1 MGASPFVLPRMRFPM
16 CLICSRLSNFA
27 LLVVL
32 AIAICCGTALNIVQG
47 QEGAPALTAE
57 SQAVPEATDSP
68 SEPAKSDL
76 PAGHSVHGE
85 AFNDG
90 PRQAAYLI
98 GGTGKVHLPIT
109 TKSPAAQLLFDQ
121 GLGQLHGFWYWE
133 AERSFRQAAAID
145 PGCAMAYWGMAMA
158 NVNNSDR
165 AVKFIREAA
174 ERNNNATRLES
185 LYIEALSSYYEDWD
199 KTRTNDAAAA
209 EARQK
214 DSPAEKDATE
224 AKKDE
229 PARKTRG
236 RRGRRDDPKRS
247 ADRRRKKEY
256 LTRLEAISNEF
267 PDDVEAKAFLAYY
280 RWSWRDD
287 VPLEDREAVDTLLSQ
302 VFKVEPMHPAHHYR
316 IHLWDD
322 PKSERALTSAALCG
336 QSAPSI
342 AHMWHM
348 PGHIY
353 SKLHRYQDAVYQ
365 QEASARVDHAYMMR
379 DRVTPYRIHNYAHNN
394 EWLIRTLVHV
404 GRVRDAVQV
413 AQNLIEVPRHPE
425 VNSVSK
431 GSSAASYGRERLFDT
446 LVLYELWNDYIRL
459 AETAYLDPGDSER
472 EQVRRTRWLGAAHLS
487 VGNRIQGEEQLAGL
501 EKRLAGLKNEQD
513 AAGKAAEAKA
523 RDGQK
528 SEADLQKVRD
538 DARKPFDERAKSIEK
553 GIAHLHGLEAAA
565 AGDYQAA
572 VRLFEQA
579 GDLPKPHLARAYLQ
593 AGDLE
598 KAEKLARE
606 AMDNGKNQVYPLATY
621 VEVLFAIAEQ
631 QQTTQ
636 QRVQPVAQDQVKQ
649 GEEAKKNA
657 GPSQATFAKAK
668 EAFEKLRAVASGSDL
683 KAPIF
688 DRLAEIA
695 PSLGYTSQWRVPST
709 VAADVG
715 VRPSLETLGPFRWEP
730 PLAVTWTLAN
740 AEGEPVSVYDY
751 AGKPIIVIFYLGY
764 GCLHCAEQL
773 QAFAP
778 LAKDFEQAGI
788 ELVAVSSDSVED
800 LKKSIE
806 AYQGSEFGIQGS
818 AKIESPVPSSQ
829 ESNGNGARVGDG
841 KTTAQP
847 GAFPFTLL
855 SNHDQRL
862 FRAYG
867 CFDDFEQQPLHGT
880 FLIDEHG
887 LIRWQETGAEPFKD
901 AAFLLHEA
909 KRLLALPRR

>member
-1 MGASPFVLPRMRFPM
+1 
-16 CLICSRLSNFA
+16 
-27 LLVVL
+27 
-32 AIAICCGTALNIVQG
+32 
-47 QEGAPALTAE
+47 
-57 SQAVPEATDSP
+57 
-68 SEPAKSDL
+68 
-76 PAGHSVHGE
+76 VHGE

-90 PRQAAYLI
+90 PRQSAYLI
-98 GGTGKVHLPIT
+98 GGTGKVHLPVT
-109 TKSPAAQLLFDQ
+109 AKSPVVQLLFDQ

-133 AERSFRQAAAID
+133 AERSFRQAAAVD
-145 PGCAMAYWGMAMA
+145 PDCAMAYWGMAMA

-165 AVKFIREAA
+165 ALKFIREAA
-174 ERNNNATRLES
+174 KRNKDNTRLES
-185 LYIEALSSYYEDWD
+185 LYIEALSAYYEDWD
-199 KTRTNDAAAA
+199 KARTGNA
-209 EARQK
+209 EEAKSQEK
-214 DSPAEKDATE
+214 DSPAAKEVTE
-224 AKKDE
+224 TKSD

-236 RRGRRDDPKRS
+236 RRGRRNDPKR
-247 ADRRRKKEY
+247 AAERRRKKEC
-256 LTRLEAISNEF
+256 LSNLEAITKEF
-267 PDDVEAKAFLAYY
+267 PDDLESKAFLAYY

-287 VPLEDREAVDTLLSQ
+287 VPIEDRDAVDALLSE

-322 PKSERALTSAALCG
+322 PKPERALASAALCG

-365 QEASARVDHAYMMR
+365 QEASARVDHAYMLR
-379 DRVTPYRIHNYAHNN
+379 DRVMPYRIHNYAHNN
-394 EWLIRTLVHV
+394 EWLIRNLVHV

-413 AQNLIEVPRHPE
+413 AQNLIEIPRHPKL
-425 VNSVSK
+425 NAITA

-472 EQVRRTRWLGAAHLS
+472 QQVRRMSWLGAAHLS
-487 VGNRIQGEEQLAGL
+487 VGNRIQGGEQLASL
-501 EKRLAGLKNEQD
+501 EKRLAELKNEQD

-523 RDGQK
+523 RDEQK
-528 SEADLQKVRD
+528 SEADLQKARD
-538 DARKPFDERAKSIEK
+538 DARKSFDDRAKTIEK
-553 GIAHLHGLEAAA
+553 AIGHLHGLEAAKS
-565 AGDYQAA
+565 GDHQAA
-572 VRLFEQA
+572 VGLFEQV
-579 GDLPKPHLARAYLQ
+579 GDLPKPHLARAYLR

-606 AMDNGKNQVYPLATY
+606 AVDSGKNQVYPLATY
-621 VEVLFAIAEQ
+621 VEVLYAIAEQ
-631 QQTTQ
+631 QQTEQ
-636 QRVQPVAQDQVKQ
+636 QPVKPVEQDQPKQ
-649 GEEAKKNA
+649 GEATKEKAA
-657 GPSQATFAKAK
+657 PGQATLAKAK
-668 EAFEKLRAVASGSDL
+668 EAFEQLAAVASGSDL

-695 PSLGYTSQWRVPST
+695 PSLGYTSQWRLPLSE
-709 VAADVG
+709 ASDAG
-715 VRPSLETLGPFRWEP
+715 VRPPLESLGPLRWEA

-788 ELVAVSSDSVED
+788 ELVAVSTDSVED

-806 AYQGSEFGIQGS
+806 EYQGSGFGVQGS
-818 AKIESPVPSSQ
+818 AKRGSPVPSFQ
-829 ESNGNGARVGDG
+829 ETQRIGARVSGED
-841 KTTAQP
+841 ARP
-847 GAFPFTLL
+847 SVFPFTLL
-855 SNHDQRL
+855 SNYDQRL

-867 CFDDFEQQPLHGT
+867 CFDDFEKRPLHGT
-880 FLIDEHG
+880 FLIDKDG

-901 AAFLLHEA
+901 AAFLLTEA